1 VANFAAAMNLS
12 NPMFFTYFPNLAKAA
27 ADRGTADQS
36 MLWKIKRHA
45 IEFQNN
51 TLPLQPR
58 SSTSVRRSMMLLTIA
73 HIRLKDR
80 LDQHLL
86 VHAGTQLIA
95 IMHA

>member
-1 VANFAAAMNLS
+1 MNLS
-12 NPMFFTYFPNLAKAA
+12 NPMFFTYFPNLAKAV
-27 ADRGTADQS
+27 ADPGAADQS
-36 MLWKIKRHA
+36 MLWKIRRHA
-45 IEFQNN
+45 IEFQNI

-58 SSTSVRRSMMLLTIA
+58 IFHISRETNDVA

-86 VHAGTQLIA
+86 VQTGTQLIA